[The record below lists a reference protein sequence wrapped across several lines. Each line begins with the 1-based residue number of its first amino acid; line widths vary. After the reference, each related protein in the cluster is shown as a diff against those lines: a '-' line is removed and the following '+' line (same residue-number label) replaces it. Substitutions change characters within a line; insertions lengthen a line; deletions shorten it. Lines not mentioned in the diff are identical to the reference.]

1 MMFEKKRYNVTICG
15 EQYTLL
21 SSDHEQHIQES
32 VRLVDDAMQEIAAK
46 SSSINQ
52 HTAAVLVALRMASN
66 MLKVADGQAEKVIR
80 HQKLI
85 ALLDEAITAACD
97 G

>member
-15 EQYTLL
+15 ERYTLI

-46 SSSINQ
+46 SGSINQ
-52 HTAAVLVALRMASN
+52 HTVAVLVALRMASN
-66 MLKVADGQAEKVIR
+66 LLKVTDGQAEKVMR

-85 ALLDEAITAACD
+85 GLLDEAIAAACD